1 MPIANRFSLE
11 GKNILIAGAAGG
23 IGAATARVCASLGA
37 DLLLTDIRDVSDL
50 RNELQETGCT
60 VATAKIDLTDR
71 RSIEALVAEAGPID
85 AAVDCSGIFPQDD
98 WLTDPDWDATF
109 WKVLEVNVAGPLNLA
124 RAVLPGMIQRKSG
137 RIVLLGSVA
146 GRNGG
151 TAKNVQ
157 PHYAIAKGGVHSLVR
172 WLSRRAA
179 PHGVIVNGIAPG
191 PVDTPMN
198 VNTVY
203 DYSVF
208 PMARLGRP
216 DEIAWPIAFLCS
228 AACSY
233 LSGAILDVNGG
244 NLVA

>member
-1 MPIANRFSLE
+1 M
-11 GKNILIAGAAGG
+11 
-23 IGAATARVCASLGA
+23 
-37 DLLLTDIRDVSDL
+37 
-50 RNELQETGCT
+50 
-60 VATAKIDLTDR
+60 
-71 RSIEALVAEAGPID
+71 
-85 AAVDCSGIFPQDD
+85 
-98 WLTDPDWDATF
+98 
-109 WKVLEVNVAGPLNLA
+109 
-124 RAVLPGMIQRKSG
+124 
-137 RIVLLGSVA
+137 
-146 GRNGG
+146 
-151 TAKNVQ
+151 
-157 PHYAIAKGGVHSLVR
+157 R

-203 DYSVF
+203 DYSAF
-208 PMARLGRP
+208 PMGRLGRP